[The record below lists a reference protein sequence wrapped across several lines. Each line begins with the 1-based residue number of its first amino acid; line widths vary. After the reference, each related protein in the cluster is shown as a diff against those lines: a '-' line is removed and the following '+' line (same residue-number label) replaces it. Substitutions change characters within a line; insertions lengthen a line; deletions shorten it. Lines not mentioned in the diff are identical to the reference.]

1 MGVAWQRSGAGED
14 TTLRRRWKEGEEEE
28 EGGVVCPR
36 RQMAWG
42 AGPWWAGA
50 GRAPCA
56 VVGNWGP
63 GWNVGGT
70 LILSATVFLRHR
82 SPLPPPICSFHR
94 SYGKR
99 SRTHTHAHQNIH
111 GQTCAHARTHIR
123 HTLPPA
129 NVQLWVQLQCISG
142 STPNIPPPRLTELAS
157 RFDQIPPASATI
169 LCHTDCLCYWRAQIL
184 LPLACVILHKIS
196 FLPHVPVDAL
206 NLCWKAIMASG
217 N

>member
-1 MGVAWQRSGAGED
+1 MGVVWQRSGAGED
-14 TTLRRRWKEGEEEE
+14 TALRRRRRKG
-28 EGGVVCPR
+28 GGVVCPR

-70 LILSATVFLRHR
+70 LILSATVVLRHR

-99 SRTHTHAHQNIH
+99 SCTHMRAHKNIH
-111 GQTCAHARTHIR
+111 GQLTYTHIR
-123 HTLPPA
+123 QRLPPCESA
-129 NVQLWVQLQCISG
+129 APGSVAVHQQLFPQDSSSPSRKISLQG
-142 STPNIPPPRLTELAS
+142 STRSHELPLLFRVILSPKLSCLRVCVTRHNIRPLPHMLVDGR
-157 RFDQIPPASATI
+157 D
-169 LCHTDCLCYWRAQIL
+169 LCYEQIL
-184 LPLACVILHKIS
+184 APGL
-196 FLPHVPVDAL
+196 
-206 NLCWKAIMASG
+206 
-217 N
+217 